1 MLTAELGNVGLT
13 CG

>member
-1 MLTAELGNVGLT
+1 MLTTELGNVGLT